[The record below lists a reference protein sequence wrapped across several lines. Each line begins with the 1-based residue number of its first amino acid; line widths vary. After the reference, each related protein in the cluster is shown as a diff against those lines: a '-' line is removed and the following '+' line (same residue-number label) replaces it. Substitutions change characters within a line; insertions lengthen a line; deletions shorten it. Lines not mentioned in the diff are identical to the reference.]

1 MLLDVEVVY
10 SEKGVTNS
18 SLTVVSDTPK
28 NITENIQDKQED
40 GEDDINID
48 DIWAVSL

>member
-1 MLLDVEVVY
+1 MLLGVEVVY
-10 SEKGVTNS
+10 SEKSATS
-18 SLTVVSDTPK
+18 TSLTVVSDTPK

-48 DIWAVSL
+48 DI